1 MKKIFTLFILCC
13 CVVLFSK
20 AQSTR
25 HIVEFTDKKGTQ
37 FSLGNPSAYLSA
49 KSIARR
55 TKQKISIDS
64 TDLPLS
70 KTYLDSI
77 AAVPNVDIRNQSK
90 WLNQIL
96 IITSDAAALA
106 KINSFP
112 FVKSV
117 KAIAPLARP
126 TEDIIAKKKD
136 QTYELGNE
144 LLSRMNNGT
153 KTEGVND
160 IQYGG
165 TFNQIHIHEG
175 EYLHNLGFTG
185 DGITIAVLDAGFQAY
200 KTNPALDSMRLQG
213 RVLGEWD
220 YVMNEASVNEDYVH
234 GAYCLSIIAANRPG
248 SIVGSAPHAS
258 FWLLRTEDVYS
269 EYPVEEQYWIAA
281 AEFADSAGT
290 DMISTSLGYN
300 IFDDPSYNHT
310 YPERNGN
317 TTMITRAADFAAKK
331 GIIVTASAGNDG
343 QRTDDYKFVSCPADA
358 DSVLTVGA
366 VNGAGTIAAFSCWGP
381 NSAGKVKPNVV
392 SVGQGTILANTIG
405 NPIGGNGTSY
415 ANPNM
420 AGLVA
425 CLWQAFPEFTNM
437 EIIDAVQHSADRFL
451 TPDERYGYGIPNFRI
466 AYNQLLIER
475 QRRKYATVLGN
486 EWMKAYPVPYSTNFN
501 LLIKAPMD
509 GKATIQLSNAMG
521 QQLERQTLETD
532 ADHYYLINFTQA
544 PVLAKGVYFIR
555 YEDGKNKRTIK
566 IVKR

>member
-1 MKKIFTLFILCC
+1 MKKIITLFILCC

-37 FSLGNPSAYLSA
+37 FSLANPSAYLSP

-55 TKQKISIDS
+55 TKQKISVDS

-77 AAVPNVDIRNQSK
+77 AVVPNVVIRNQSK

-96 IITSDAAALA
+96 IVTSDAAALA

-117 KAIAPLARP
+117 KAIAPIARP
-126 TEDIIAKKKD
+126 GQDIIAKKKEE
-136 QTYELGNE
+136 TYDLGNE

-153 KTEGVND
+153 RTEGVND

-165 TFNQIHIHEG
+165 SFNQIHIHEG

-234 GAYCLSIIAANRPG
+234 GAYCLSIIAANKPG

-269 EYPVEEQYWIAA
+269 EYPVEEQNWIAA

-310 YPERNGN
+310 YPDRNGN
-317 TTMITRAADFAAKK
+317 TAMITRAADLAAKK

-381 NSAGKVKPNVV
+381 NSAGRIKPNVV
-392 SVGQGTILANTIG
+392 SVGQGTILANTAG

-437 EIIDAVQHSADRFL
+437 EIIDAVQRSADRFL

-466 AYNQLLIER
+466 AYNQLLVER
-475 QRRKYATVLGN
+475 QRRKYETVLGS
-486 EWMKAYPVPYSTNFN
+486 EWIKAYPVPYTTNFN

-509 GKATIQLSNAMG
+509 GKAIIQLSNAMG
-521 QQLERQTLETD
+521 QQLERQTLETN
-532 ADHYYLINFTQA
+532 ADHYYLLNFAQA
-544 PVLAKGVYFIR
+544 SVLAKGVYFIR
-555 YEDGKNKRTIK
+555 YSDGKTKKTIR
-566 IVKR
+566 IVKQ

>member
-77 AAVPNVDIRNQSK
+77 AAVPNVVIRNQSK

-96 IITSDAAALA
+96 IITSDASALA

-117 KAIAPLARP
+117 KAIAPVARS

-144 LLSRMNNGT
+144 LLSRMNNGS

-521 QQLERQTLETD
+521 QQLERKTLETD

>member
-77 AAVPNVDIRNQSK
+77 AAVPNVVIRNQSK

-117 KAIAPLARP
+117 KAIAPVARS

-532 ADHYYLINFTQA
+532 ADHYYLINFAQA

>member
-77 AAVPNVDIRNQSK
+77 AAVPNVVIRNQSK

-96 IITSDAAALA
+96 IITSDASALA

-532 ADHYYLINFTQA
+532 ADHYYLINFAQA

>member
-77 AAVPNVDIRNQSK
+77 AAVPNVVIRNQSK

-96 IITSDAAALA
+96 IITSDASALA

-117 KAIAPLARP
+117 KAIAPVARS

>member
-1 MKKIFTLFILCC
+1 LCC

-77 AAVPNVDIRNQSK
+77 AAVPNVVIRNQSK

-96 IITSDAAALA
+96 IITSDASALA

-117 KAIAPLARP
+117 KAIAPVARS

-532 ADHYYLINFTQA
+532 ADHYYLINFAQA

>member
-77 AAVPNVDIRNQSK
+77 AAVPNVVIRNQSK

-248 SIVGSAPHAS
+248 TIVGSAPHAS

-317 TTMITRAADFAAKK
+317 TTMITRAADLAAKK

>member
-77 AAVPNVDIRNQSK
+77 AAVPNVVIRNQSK

-96 IITSDAAALA
+96 IITSDASALA

-117 KAIAPLARP
+117 KAIAPVARS

-532 ADHYYLINFTQA
+532 ADHYYLINFAQA

>member
-77 AAVPNVDIRNQSK
+77 AAVPNVVIRNQSK

-317 TTMITRAADFAAKK
+317 TTMITRAADLAAKK

>member
-77 AAVPNVDIRNQSK
+77 AAVPNVVIRNQSK

-317 TTMITRAADFAAKK
+317 TTMITRAADLAAKK

-392 SVGQGTILANTIG
+392 SVGQGTILANR
-405 NPIGGNGTSY
+405 
-415 ANPNM
+415 
-420 AGLVA
+420 
-425 CLWQAFPEFTNM
+425 
-437 EIIDAVQHSADRFL
+437 AV
-451 TPDERYGYGIPNFRI
+451 
-466 AYNQLLIER
+466 
-475 QRRKYATVLGN
+475 
-486 EWMKAYPVPYSTNFN
+486 
-501 LLIKAPMD
+501 
-509 GKATIQLSNAMG
+509 
-521 QQLERQTLETD
+521 
-532 ADHYYLINFTQA
+532 
-544 PVLAKGVYFIR
+544 
-555 YEDGKNKRTIK
+555 
-566 IVKR
+566 

>member
-1 MKKIFTLFILCC
+1 
-13 CVVLFSK
+13 
-20 AQSTR
+20 
-25 HIVEFTDKKGTQ
+25 
-37 FSLGNPSAYLSA
+37 
-49 KSIARR
+49 
-55 TKQKISIDS
+55 
-64 TDLPLS
+64 
-70 KTYLDSI
+70 
-77 AAVPNVDIRNQSK
+77 
-90 WLNQIL
+90 
-96 IITSDAAALA
+96 
-106 KINSFP
+106 
-112 FVKSV
+112 
-117 KAIAPLARP
+117 
-126 TEDIIAKKKD
+126 
-136 QTYELGNE
+136 
-144 LLSRMNNGT
+144 
-153 KTEGVND
+153 
-160 IQYGG
+160 
-165 TFNQIHIHEG
+165 
-175 EYLHNLGFTG
+175 
-185 DGITIAVLDAGFQAY
+185 
-200 KTNPALDSMRLQG
+200 MRLQG

-248 SIVGSAPHAS
+248 TIVGSAPHAS

-466 AYNQLLIER
+466 AYNELLIER

>member
-381 NSAGKVKPNVV
+381 NSAGKLKPNVV

>member
-77 AAVPNVDIRNQSK
+77 AAVPNVVIRNQSK

-96 IITSDAAALA
+96 IITSDASALA

-248 SIVGSAPHAS
+248 TIVGSAPHAS

-532 ADHYYLINFTQA
+532 ADHYYLINFAQA

>member
-77 AAVPNVDIRNQSK
+77 AAVPNVVIRNQSK

>member
-77 AAVPNVDIRNQSK
+77 AAVPNVVIRNQSK

-96 IITSDAAALA
+96 IITSDASALA